1 MTANDQAILTLAAI
15 AMILTLAHLL
25 RDPKPRAPLLAAA
38 VICVALL
45 PIVKRFL
52 FT

>member
-1 MTANDQAILTLAAI
+1 MTANDQAILLLATA
-15 AMILTLAHLL
+15 AMILCAAHLL
-25 RDPKPRAPLLAAA
+25 NDPRPRAPLLAAA